1 MDQAN
6 LLQMYCIIYLTINSI
21 INIIFILKKKTNN
34 ENRYMTIDLNEVKE
48 GFNFK
53 LFRNSLNQ
61 VFAQDIYGQHQIL
74 SNKQIVDHSDLQLVD
89 NINDTILSNSTSFT
103 SDINNDTDL
112 QPRSLN
118 NTLISNKLILIEKQ
132 DNNNSSSSSSSS
144 SNSNNNSTSS
154 SASSSSLSSYPINF
168 LQQQKQQLASIN
180 NNNNNLVKKETLSS
194 NLSNPCIGSYHSVS
208 DISVLSDNENEEN
221 NNNNNATS
229 FFTNSLNASSGIH
242 TMSTQSYFSNNN
254 SIKQQNDYEFLRPKD
269 PPPMPSNFNRY
280 LFNNNSNNNVNSLSC
295 SSSNSSLSPSPT
307 PPQPALL
314 VTKMKPILTRSSS
327 SALSVKSN
335 DPYENSKSM
344 MFGIPRDSPMPIYPS
359 VSNDFHQTLDSPFVD
374 VTLNNCDDIS
384 LYQPPINVVIL
395 NNNNNNSSDDMRK
408 PILKKQQQLQNDNFH
423 HITSDLNRKEPKL
436 NNFNNRNLDLI
447 ANKNNNTNNEIF
459 LNQNFINQHPKT
471 SNNYLTSSSTPLNN
485 NNNICLSSSS
495 SSSISSLA
503 PAKSSVSNLQQQQ
516 QQQQQNPSFLNS
528 SVYSSVSLS
537 SNTSSNNSNHSS
549 NYSYSTK
556 NNNNQQQSLINSNN
570 SSINNE
576 NLFNYNNHQKFKPF
590 QTIQQQQTPVCNN
603 KNYIVNFI
611 YLYFIV

>member
-1 MDQAN
+1 M
-6 LLQMYCIIYLTINSI
+6 
-21 INIIFILKKKTNN
+21 K
-34 ENRYMTIDLNEVKE
+34 IDLNEVKE

-74 SNKQIVDHSDLQLVD
+74 SNNKNQIVMGHCDLQLVD

-112 QPRSLN
+112 QPRSLS

-144 SNSNNNSTSS
+144 SSSGSNSNNNSTSS

-180 NNNNNLVKKETLSS
+180 NNNNLVKKETLSS

-208 DISVLSDNENEEN
+208 DISVLSDNENEENN

-269 PPPMPSNFNRY
+269 PPPIPSNFNRY
-280 LFNNNSNNNVNSLSC
+280 LFNNNNNNVNSLSC

-307 PPQPALL
+307 PQPVSL
-314 VTKMKPILTRSSS
+314 VTKMKPLLVQSCSS
-327 SALSVKSN
+327 LSVKSN

-344 MFGIPRDSPMPIYPS
+344 MFGIPRDSPMPSYPS

-384 LYQPPINVVIL
+384 LYQPPINVVVL
-395 NNNNNNSSDDMRK
+395 NNNSNSCDDMRK
-408 PILKKQQQLQNDNFH
+408 PILKKQQLQNDNFH
-423 HITSDLNRKEPKL
+423 HIASDLNRKEPKL
-436 NNFNNRNLDLI
+436 NNFNNRNLDLT
-447 ANKNNNTNNEIF
+447 ANNNNNTNSEIF

-485 NNNICLSSSS
+485 NNICLSSSS

-503 PAKSSVSNLQQQQ
+503 PTKSAVLSLQ

-549 NYSYSTK
+549 NYSYSTNN
-556 NNNNQQQSLINSNN
+556 NNNNQQQSLINS
-570 SSINNE
+570 
-576 NLFNYNNHQKFKPF
+576 
-590 QTIQQQQTPVCNN
+590 
-603 KNYIVNFI
+603 
-611 YLYFIV
+611 